1 MAYPGIRRL
10 RRCGGDHNFA
20 SLGTWLTRGTSY
32 PGGDYGGFWVVGRG
46 DLSEGGVYWYNTV
59 VVLLL
64 RYVMAPR
71 WLVSY

>member
-1 MAYPGIRRL
+1 MAYRGIRRL

-20 SLGTWLTRGTSY
+20 SLGTWLARGTSY
-32 PGGDYGGFWVVGRG
+32 PGGGCGGVGAVGRG
-46 DLSEGGVYWYNTV
+46 DLSKGGVYWYNTV

-64 RYVMAPR
+64 RCVMAPR